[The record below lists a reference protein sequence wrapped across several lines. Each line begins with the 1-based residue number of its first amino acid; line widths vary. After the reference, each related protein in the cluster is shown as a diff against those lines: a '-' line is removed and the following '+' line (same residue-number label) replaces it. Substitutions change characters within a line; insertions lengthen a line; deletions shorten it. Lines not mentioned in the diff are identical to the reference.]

1 MNIFRRRATAP
12 LAAILLIA
20 SFTCVA
26 GGSPEPALPIY
37 DYGYD
42 ITLKSGTEALCTA
55 YLQFLSKASFPQPAR
70 CARPDPGNVDGF
82 KGAQRKPL
90 APEEVGNLYAP
101 VMTLFGKKPAAV
113 DRGGRHDP
121 DARFVE
127 RAQKETIEAGRP
139 DRFFYGFSPRPDI
152 DNDGSPDDIVIWK
165 DVFVPCGVVRYSEP
179 EFSATRIVILDLRG
193 NLDANRTASI
203 FSFAP
208 DAKSD
213 PSAIPP
219 NWLGESFG
227 VFQFRGEFYFDT
239 FNSYSNLPRGADEE
253 DFLNTLSIYQRKGG
267 KTRLVCE
274 IGFSP
279 VG

>member
-12 LAAILLIA
+12 LAAILLVT

-26 GGSPEPALPIY
+26 GGSPEPALPVY

-55 YLQFLSKASFPQPAR
+55 YVQFLSKASFPQTAR

-82 KGAQRKPL
+82 KSVKRKPL
-90 APEEVGNLYAP
+90 APAEVGNLYVP
-101 VMTLFGKKPAAV
+101 VTTLFVKKPASV
-113 DRGGRHDP
+113 DRGGRHDS
-121 DARFVE
+121 DAQFVQ
-127 RAQKETIEAGRP
+127 RAQKETIEAGQP

-179 EFSATRIVILDLRG
+179 EFSATRIFILDSRG
-193 NLDANRTASI
+193 NLDVNRTASI
-203 FSFAP
+203 FSLAP
-208 DAKSD
+208 VAKSD
-213 PSAIPP
+213 PSSKPK
-219 NWLGESFG
+219 WLGESFG
-227 VFQFRGEFYFDT
+227 VIQFRGEFYFDT
-239 FNSYSNLPRGADEE
+239 FNSYSNLPRGTDEE

-274 IGFSP
+274 IRFSP
-279 VG
+279 AG